1 MEANKNYLD
10 KQTREKQSGPANWRP
25 ITIGF
30 AIQRLF
36 RRVLGQRLSN
46 LIYLDPNPRGF
57 VQKDGCLASSL
68 ILDTLIKDS
77 TQARLGTS
85 LISTDLRKAFHPVSH
100 FSILR
105 SLRRVHAPPY
115 LSGYIQETLTSSSTV
130 IHVNQESL
138 DPIAINRGVRQ
149 GDSLNPILFNI
160 VLDELATFADDVV
173 LLAENDQDLQ
183 VLVDTAVEFF
193 KHKGIA
199 SSSH

>member
-1 MEANKNYLD
+1 MTLHCKYQPIEWRQIKTILTDKPGKN
-10 KQTREKQSGPANWRP
+10 SGPANWRP

-30 AIQRLF
+30 AIQRPF
-36 RRVLGQRLSN
+36 RRVLGQRLSL
-46 LIYLDPNPRGF
+46 LIYLDPNLRRF

-160 VLDELATFADDVV
+160 VLDEL
-173 LLAENDQDLQ
+173 
-183 VLVDTAVEFF
+183 VEEL
-193 KHKGIA
+193 A
-199 SSSH
+199 SSNMGCRMEGGCDAQY